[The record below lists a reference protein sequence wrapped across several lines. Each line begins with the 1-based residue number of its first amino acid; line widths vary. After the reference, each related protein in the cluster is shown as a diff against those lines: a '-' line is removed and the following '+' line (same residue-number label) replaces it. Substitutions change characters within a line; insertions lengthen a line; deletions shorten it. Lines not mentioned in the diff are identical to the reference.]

1 MTLRRHSVRI
11 AGHAT
16 SISIEDAFW
25 REIKQAAI
33 EDGISTARL
42 IEAVDRARTADKEV
56 GGGDGGPGLKGAS
69 NLSSA
74 LRLYVLERLQAQ
86 KYRSDGEQ
94 ISGS

>member
-25 REIKQAAI
+25 QEIRRAAK

-56 GGGDGGPGLKGAS
+56 GAPGLKS
-69 NLSSA
+69 SPNLSSA
-74 LRLYVLERLQAQ
+74 LRLYVLERLRA
-86 KYRSDGEQ
+86 
-94 ISGS
+94 

>member
-25 REIKQAAI
+25 QEIRRAAK

-42 IEAVDRARTADKEV
+42 IEAVDRARTGDD
-56 GGGDGGPGLKGAS
+56 GGGSGDGAPGLKGAP

-74 LRLYVLERLQAQ
+74 LRLYVLERLRA
-86 KYRSDGEQ
+86 
-94 ISGS
+94 